1 MQRLDRIHLDP
12 VGGIAGDMFAAA
24 LADAFPEAV
33 PGLLAE
39 LAKLGAREGAVRIAA
54 HSDGIVA
61 GSRFVVEN
69 DKPRAG
75 PHTHEEGHGEM
86 HAHVP
91 YPEVRER
98 LHAARLEPAVLHH
111 AEALFDLLAAAESE
125 VHGIAKEEVEFHE
138 VGAWDSI
145 VDFVAAAYFIAR
157 LEPRVW
163 TFSPPPLGGGR
174 VATAHGLL
182 PVPAP
187 ATVRL
192 LQGLEVIDDGVAG
205 ERVTPT
211 GAAILR
217 HLAQGRAPEAGLPRI
232 ATLAASGTGHGTRA
246 LAGIP
251 NVLRCL
257 AFGAA
262 RRPADGTDEVA
273 ALQFEIDDQ
282 TAEDLAVAL
291 DRVRATPGVLE
302 VYQAPVFGK
311 KGRLA
316 TQVQVL
322 AHPDAAERVAELCLA
337 ETATLGLRIARLAR
351 RTLARRHSRTA
362 DGVRVKLAARPDG
375 ALSAKAEMD
384 DLARAPGARAGREA
398 ARERAEREAL
408 GKAAEHGHGA
418 RDDD

>member
-12 VGGIAGDMFAAA
+12 VGGISGDMFAAA

-39 LAKLGAREGAVRIAA
+39 LAKLGAREGAVRVVA
-54 HSDGIVA
+54 HSDGVVA
-61 GSRFVVEN
+61 GSRFVVES
-69 DKPRAG
+69 DVPPAE
-75 PHTHEEGHGEM
+75 PHSHGHGHAQA

-91 YPEVRER
+91 YRAVRER
-98 LHAARLEPAVLHH
+98 LRAARLEPAVLRH

-125 VHGIAKEEVEFHE
+125 VHGIAKDEVEFHE

-157 LEPRVW
+157 LDPRAW

-217 HLAQGRAPEAGLPRI
+217 HLAQGRAPEAGPPRV

-246 LAGIP
+246 LPGIP

-262 RRPADGTDEVA
+262 RLPAEGTDEVA

-291 DRVRATPGVLE
+291 DRVRAAPGVLE

-322 AHPDAAERVAELCLA
+322 ARVDAAERVAALCLA
-337 ETATLGLRIARLAR
+337 ETATLGLRIARLVR
-351 RTLARRHSRTA
+351 RTLPREHARTGE
-362 DGVRVKLAARPDG
+362 GVRVKLAARPAG
-375 ALSAKAEMD
+375 VFSAKAEMD
-384 DLARAPGARAGREA
+384 DLAAVPGGRAGREA

-408 GKAAEHGHGA
+408 EEAEHGHGS